1 MIVLFC
7 MLHAIFCEEL
17 NTEIQLISPKDKM
30 SYTANFTSKS
40 LQVVSSNW
48 ETAGPDTISHEIVM
62 VNTTCIH
69 IIQIC

>member
-1 MIVLFC
+1 MIVLFR
-7 MLHAIFCEEL
+7 MLHAIFFEEL

-40 LQVVSSNW
+40 LQVVSSNG

>member
-1 MIVLFC
+1 MIVLFR

-17 NTEIQLISPKDKM
+17 KTEIQLISPKDKM

-40 LQVVSSNW
+40 LQVVSSNR
-48 ETAGPDTISHEIVM
+48 ETAGRDTISHEIVM